1 MLSEEKTIID
11 AVKKVSPCVVS
22 VIISK
27 HLPKVKRISLSP
39 FGSFEIPA
47 PEGKDGK
54 KDDLA
59 PHKATEGEHDKKQHV
74 QIGGGSGFVVH
85 SNPVRGKTPLA
96 SAGHALWAGRTSNG
110 TNKNYS
116 LILTN
121 KHVVHD
127 KDAEYTVLIDG
138 KEHEAEVLASDPLND
153 ISMLKIKVGGLAAAR
168 LGDSSKVQIGQTA
181 IAIGTALGMFT
192 NSVSKGIISG
202 LSRRI
207 AASLGAGE
215 ETEVLRGV
223 IQTDVAINQGNSGGP
238 LINTEGEVIGINTAI
253 IFGAQ
258 NIGFALPINWARR
271 DMEDI
276 LKFGRIE
283 RPYLGLRYMML
294 NKQLKDTYALGA
306 EAGALVITDHLPNSQ
321 AVVKDSPAD
330 KAGVKENDLIIEL
343 NGKALGEKDEL
354 ADLIQEFKVGDEI
367 ELTLLRNG
375 NEKVKAKVK
384 LEEMK

>member
-1 MLSEEKTIID
+1 MINEEKVIID

-27 HLPKVKRISLSP
+27 HLPKIKRISISP
-39 FGSFEIPA
+39 FSHLQIPK
-47 PEGKDGK
+47 EETKD
-54 KDDLA
+54 KD
-59 PHKATEGEHDKKQHV
+59 KEQEV
-74 QIGGGSGFVVH
+74 QIGGGSGFVVN
-85 SNPVRGKTPLA
+85 SNND
-96 SAGHALWAGRTSNG
+96 H
-110 TNKNYS
+110 S

-127 KDAEYTVLIDG
+127 KEAEYTVLINDQ
-138 KEHEAEVLASDPLND
+138 EHKAEVLTSDPLND
-153 ISMLKIKVGGLAAAR
+153 IALLKVKIGGLAVAR
-168 LGDSSKVQIGQTA
+168 LGDSSKVQVGQTA

-207 AASLGAGE
+207 AASLGSGE
-215 ETEVLRGV
+215 ETEVLRGA

-238 LINTEGEVIGINTAI
+238 LINTEGEIIGINTAV

-258 NIGFALPINWARR
+258 NIGFALPINWAKR
-271 DMEDI
+271 DLEDI
-276 LKFGRIE
+276 LKHGKIE

-294 NKQLKDTYALGA
+294 NKKLKEQFNLTT
-306 EAGALVITDHLPNSQ
+306 EAGALVISDHLPNSK
-321 AVVKDSPAD
+321 AVMLGSPAD
-330 KAGVKENDLIIEL
+330 KAGVKENDLITEV
-343 NGKALGEKDEL
+343 NGKKLDEKSEL
-354 ADLIQEFKVGDEI
+354 ADLIQEFKIGDEV

-375 NEKVKAKVK
+375 NETTKTKVK

>member
-1 MLSEEKTIID
+1 MLNEEKTIID
-11 AVKKVSPCVVS
+11 AVKKVSPSVVS

-27 HLPKVKRISLSP
+27 HLAKTKRMSLSP
-39 FGSFEIPA
+39 FGPFQFPGLERNEKVQEQS
-47 PEGKDGK
+47 
-54 KDDLA
+54 
-59 PHKATEGEHDKKQHV
+59 V

-85 SNPVRGKTPLA
+85 SNKD
-96 SAGHALWAGRTSNG
+96 
-110 TNKNYS
+110 YS

-127 KDAEYTVLIDG
+127 REAQYSILANDKECETKVLS
-138 KEHEAEVLASDPLND
+138 SDPLND
-153 ISMLKIKVGGLAAAR
+153 IAILKIKIASLPEAK
-168 LGDSSKVQIGQTA
+168 LGDSSKVEIGQTA
-181 IAIGTALGMFT
+181 IAIGTALGLFT

-207 AASLGAGE
+207 AASLDQGE

-258 NIGFALPINWARR
+258 NIGFALPINWAKK
-271 DMEDI
+271 DIEDI
-276 LKFGRIE
+276 LKYGRIE
-283 RPYLGLRYMML
+283 RPYLGLRYVML
-294 NKQLKDTYALGA
+294 NKKLKEQYELSADS
-306 EAGALVITDHLPNSQ
+306 GALVISDHLPNSH

-330 KAGVKENDLIIEL
+330 KAGVKENDLIIEV
-343 NGKALGEKDEL
+343 NAKKLGEKDEL
-354 ADLIQEFKVGDEI
+354 ADLIQEYKIGDEV

-375 NEKVKAKVK
+375 NETTKTKVK

>member
-1 MLSEEKTIID
+1 MIQEEKTVID
-11 AVKKVSPCVVS
+11 AVKKVSPSVVS

-39 FGSFEIPA
+39 FGSFEIPM
-47 PEGKDGK
+47 PKEKEDK
-54 KDDLA
+54 KE
-59 PHKATEGEHDKKQHV
+59 PTEGAHDKKQHV
-74 QIGGGSGFVVH
+74 QIGGGSGFIVN
-85 SNPVRGKTPLA
+85 SNNDRC
-96 SAGHALWAGRTSNG
+96 
-110 TNKNYS
+110 

-127 KDAEYTVLIDG
+127 HDAEYTVLIDD
-138 KEHEAEVLASDPLND
+138 KEHEAEVLSSDPLND
-153 ISMLKIKVGGLAAAR
+153 IAILKIKVGGLPTVK
-168 LGDSSKVQIGQTA
+168 LGDSSKIEIGQTA

-192 NSVSKGIISG
+192 NTVSKGIISG

-207 AASLGAGE
+207 AASLGSGE

-238 LINTEGEVIGINTAI
+238 LINSSGEVIGINTAI

-258 NIGFALPINWARR
+258 NIGFALPINWAKK
-271 DMEDI
+271 DIQDI
-276 LKFGRIE
+276 LKYGRIE

-294 NKQLKDTYALGA
+294 NKQLKDKYDLGA
-306 EAGALVITDHLPNSQ
+306 EAGALVITDHLPNSV
-321 AVVKDSPAD
+321 AVIKDSPAE
-330 KAGVKENDLIIEL
+330 KAGIKENDLIVEV
-343 NGKALGEKDEL
+343 NGKTLGEKDEL

-367 ELTLLRNG
+367 ELTLLRNRK
-375 NEKVKAKVK
+375 ETVKTKVK

>member
-1 MLSEEKTIID
+1 MISEEKIIVD

-39 FGSFEIPA
+39 FGSFEIPM
-47 PEGKDGK
+47 PEEKEDPPSHPPSPKASEGHG
-54 KDDLA
+54 
-59 PHKATEGEHDKKQHV
+59 KATEGKHDKKQHV
-74 QIGGGSGFVVH
+74 QIGGGSGFIVH
-85 SNPVRGKTPLA
+85 SNKE
-96 SAGHALWAGRTSNG
+96 
-110 TNKNYS
+110 YS

-127 KDAEYTVLIDG
+127 REAEYTVLIDD
-138 KEHEAEVLASDPLND
+138 KEYEAKVLSSDPLND
-153 ISMLKIKVGGLAAAR
+153 IAILKIKVAGLSTAK

-181 IAIGTALGMFT
+181 IAIGTALGIFT
-192 NSVSKGIISG
+192 NTVSKGIISG
-202 LSRRI
+202 LARRI
-207 AASLGAGE
+207 AASLGMGE

-238 LINTEGEVIGINTAI
+238 LINTEGDVIGINTAI

-258 NIGFALPINWARR
+258 NIGFALPINWAKK
-271 DMEDI
+271 DIEDI
-276 LKFGRIE
+276 LKYGRIE

-294 NKQLKDTYALGA
+294 NKKLKEQYKLGA
-306 EAGALVITDHLPNSQ
+306 EAGALVVTDHLPNSM
-321 AVVKDSPAD
+321 AVMKDSPAD
-330 KAGVKENDLIIEL
+330 KAGIKENDLIVGV
-343 NGKALGEKDEL
+343 NGKNLGEKDEL

-367 ELTLLRNG
+367 ELTLLRNAS
-375 NEKVKAKVK
+375 ETVKTKIK

>member
-1 MLSEEKTIID
+1 MIQEEKIIIE

-27 HLPKVKRISLSP
+27 HLPKVKRINLSP
-39 FGSFEIPA
+39 FGSFEIPM
-47 PEGKDGK
+47 PEGKEDK
-54 KDDLA
+54 KEPA
-59 PHKATEGEHDKKQHV
+59 KGAHDKKQHGPHLGTSEGHV

-85 SNPVRGKTPLA
+85 SNKE
-96 SAGHALWAGRTSNG
+96 
-110 TNKNYS
+110 YS

-127 KDAEYTVLIDG
+127 QEAEYTVLVDD
-138 KEHEAEVLASDPLND
+138 KEYEAKVLSSDPLND
-153 ISMLKIKVGGLAAAR
+153 IAILKIKVAGLPQAK

-181 IAIGTALGMFT
+181 IAIGTALGVFT
-192 NSVSKGIISG
+192 NTVSKGIISG
-202 LSRRI
+202 LARRI
-207 AASLGAGE
+207 AASLGMGE

-238 LINTEGEVIGINTAI
+238 LINTEGDVIGINTAI

-258 NIGFALPINWARR
+258 NIGFALPINWAKK
-271 DMEDI
+271 DIEDI
-276 LKFGRIE
+276 LKYGRIE

-294 NKQLKDTYALGA
+294 NKKLKEQYKLGA
-306 EAGALVITDHLPNSQ
+306 EAGALVISDHLPNSQ
-321 AVVKDSPAD
+321 AVMKGSPAD
-330 KAGVKENDLIIEL
+330 KAGIKENDLIVAV
-343 NGKALGEKDEL
+343 NGKQLNEKMEL
-354 ADLIQEFKVGDEI
+354 ADLIQEFKVGDEV

-375 NEKVKAKVK
+375 SETVKTKVK

>member
-11 AVKKVSPCVVS
+11 SVKKLSPAVVS

-27 HLPKVKRISLSP
+27 HLPKVKKTFMSP
-39 FGSFEIPA
+39 FGPFQLPGSEEKEDKTEKQTGEKDK
-47 PEGKDGK
+47 EGHPK
-54 KDDLA
+54 
-59 PHKATEGEHDKKQHV
+59 EQHV
-74 QIGGGSGFVVH
+74 QIGGGSGFIVH
-85 SNPVRGKTPLA
+85 S
-96 SAGHALWAGRTSNG
+96 SSDH
-110 TNKNYS
+110 S

-127 KDAEYTVLIDG
+127 REAEYTVLIED
-138 KEHEAEVLASDPLND
+138 KEYEAEVLSNDPMND
-153 ISMLKIKVGGLAAAR
+153 IAILKIKAAGLPTLN
-168 LGDSSKVQIGQTA
+168 LGDSSKIQIGQTV

-238 LINTEGEVIGINTAI
+238 LINTDGHVIGINTAI

-258 NIGFALPINWARR
+258 NIGFAIPINWARR
-271 DMEDI
+271 DLDDI
-276 LKFGRIE
+276 LKYGKIE
-283 RPYLGLRYMML
+283 RPYLGLRYLML
-294 NKQLKDTYALGA
+294 NEKIQKQYGFEAG
-306 EAGALVITDHLPNSQ
+306 AGALVVSDHLPNSK
-321 AVVKDSPAD
+321 AVIPGSPAD
-330 KAGVKENDLIIEL
+330 KAGIKENDVITGV
-343 NGKALGEKDEL
+343 NGKNLDEKTEL
-354 ADLIQEFKVGDEI
+354 ADLIQEFKIGDEVEMEI
-367 ELTLLRNG
+367 LRDG
-375 NEKVKAKVK
+375 KERVKTKVK